1 MSETELRKGDKVK
14 IVCFVEDYYGVVY
27 DIVYCTQTKFF
38 GLYKKILT
46 TYWVESDSP
55 IIGKMSFIYSDL
67 QKI

>member
-1 MSETELRKGDKVK
+1 MEVGDKVK
-14 IVCFVEDYYGVVY
+14 ITCFVEDYYGVIY
-27 DIVYCTQTKFF
+27 DMTYCTQTKFW